1 MKTSLLSLASLLML
15 ASGAFAQQGLKIY
28 LDTKK
33 FVNLDCSLQGGQGN
47 PSPLPKIYAHTG
59 VCTTNPTFCSGTIT
73 TTNSEVWQHVVGNW
87 GSSPADDGV
96 GEMTNEGNGIW
107 SLRIN
112 NYNRY
117 YGDSGIVNLGT
128 SAGGTVTSTPMQ
140 PGQTAYTMGLV
151 FRSADASTS
160 GRDNGCNDIFITNL
174 ETNTPLIIGSSD
186 PTLSEWINAPISFKK
201 VINGVEVGLPE
212 TRSFEYHSKVY
223 PNPFKD
229 ETRIEFFV
237 NDASRN
243 YSISVFDVN
252 GRRVASVLEGKVK
265 AGLNTLDWDGTNDAG
280 EKLNK
285 GLYYFTINGGNQV
298 ASDKLIILD

>member
-1 MKTSLLSLASLLML
+1 M
-15 ASGAFAQQGLKIY
+15 
-28 LDTKK
+28 
-33 FVNLDCSLQGGQGN
+33 
-47 PSPLPKIYAHTG
+47 
-59 VCTTNPTFCSGTIT
+59 
-73 TTNSEVWQHVVGNW
+73 NSRVWQHVVGNW
-87 GSSPADDGV
+87 GANPADDGI
-96 GEMTNEGNGIW
+96 GQMTNEGNGIW
-107 SLRIN
+107 SLRITS
-112 NYNRY
+112 YHRY
-117 YGDSGIVNLGT
+117 YGDSGIVSLVASPGDT
-128 SAGGTVTSTPMQ
+128 LVSTPMQ
-140 PGQTAYTMGLV
+140 PNQTAYTMGLV

-160 GRDNGCNDIFITNL
+160 GRDNMCSDIFITNL

-186 PTLSEWINAPISFKK
+186 PTLSEWINPPISFKK
-201 VINGVEVGLPE
+201 VINGVEVGLQE
-212 TRSFEYHSKVY
+212 ARSFEYHSKVY